1 MSAMERS
8 GNGRAWTEDYNT
20 ALETMHQNSN
30 TQESIYDVD
39 KQDCL
44 KFCTT
49 GIDEAMTIWYFKTL
63 ELSI

>member
-1 MSAMERS
+1 MECS
-8 GNGRAWTEDYNT
+8 GNGKALIEDHNT
-20 ALETMHQNSN
+20 ALKTMHLNSS

-49 GIDEAMTIWYFKTL
+49 GINEAMTIWYLKTL
-63 ELSI
+63 ESSI